1 MAAAEITKKVKKK
14 SKPRG
19 ARRLIFTIA
28 VTKIT
33 CFSTTKNTQD
43 PQRQNIIVNVVQSNI
58 RDQQNG
64 FLKTNNRPWTGASL
78 QFQRYK
84 GQTGIIKRQT
94 IEVLVRMQKN
104 RNLYSTGGNIK
115 PSGHFANETGRPS
128 KRLKIELPDD
138 TATPLLVG
146 YVRALKTCPHE
157 ICT

>member
-1 MAAAEITKKVKKK
+1 MPPVLSETNFHNSCYKNHLLFNNKKYARSTETKHNRKCCPIKHQRSAEWVFKNQQQAMNR
-14 SKPRG
+14 S
-19 ARRLIFTIA
+19 FTS
-28 VTKIT
+28 VPKI
-33 CFSTTKNTQD
+33 
-43 PQRQNIIVNVVQSNI
+43 QR
-58 RDQQNG
+58 
-64 FLKTNNRPWTGASL
+64 
-78 QFQRYK
+78 
-84 GQTGIIKRQT
+84 TGIIKRQT